1 MRIKEE
7 ITGVFILLALS
18 VLTAGCSAQG
28 DSEMAIAV
36 TPETKVLTLGVSSG
50 DSQQFS
56 ATSGGTPV
64 TSVTWSVIGATGGN
78 SANGTIDADGLYT
91 APLLGA
97 IDISEVP
104 ERVSIKATD
113 TSGAFGT
120 ATAFLTTINA
130 NKPLTQYTPGVF
142 RADTYSGG
150 QRSIATYKDGNGD
163 VHVYA
168 VWADKSS
175 GTDSVWFVKSDDGGI
190 KFDDPVVVDEGIFG
204 SQISPVLAVHGSSGN
219 VFVVWEDAEEGDR
232 DIFIKKYDGA
242 GFSAREKV
250 NQDIGGSQD
259 YDTTPSIAINS
270 LGHIY
275 VVWEHRE
282 SSLDNYPD
290 IYFAKSITGGNTF
303 SSPTTI
309 AFYGRRPAIAVDL
322 LDTSYIVWE
331 DITGFPDLSYPTHIK
346 INKISSGGTLGTE
359 KQVDTTLITPY
370 DHARYPSV
378 AVGPG
383 GDVYVVWQRA
393 LIFDPDFIG
402 EIITSYDIDLAR
414 VDEGTLDVLDAPAIF
429 PDAPGA
435 SIYGVKAYPS
445 IAADATNIYVAW
457 DDQRNGTKD
466 IYFAKSSNGAVF
478 TTNRIVNDN
487 VGDNTWHEKPSI
499 AAADGKAYIIWT
511 DYRNTRGLTTSC
523 LSDICPN
530 DVFFARE
537 E

>member
-1 MRIKEE
+1 MTNVSKE
-7 ITGVFILLALS
+7 IGRRGYLIGIMIPFGLSGLLS
-18 VLTAGCSAQG
+18 GCSVQG
-28 DSEMAIAV
+28 DSEPLVTLSPESAV
-36 TPETKVLTLGVSSG
+36 VTLGTTK
-50 DSQQFS
+50 QFAL
-56 ATSGGTPV
+56 ATGGTAA
-64 TSVTWSVIGATGGN
+64 TWSVDDVAGGD
-78 SANGTIDADGLYT
+78 SSVGTISSDGLYT
-91 APLLGA
+91 APPLSA
-97 IDISEVP
+97 IDTTEVP
-104 ERVSIKATD
+104 ENVTIKGTD
-113 TSGAFGT
+113 TSGSSGSAI
-120 ATAFLTTINA
+120 AFLTTFKA
-130 NKPLTQYTPGVF
+130 NKQLTQYAPGVF

-150 QRSIATYKDGNGD
+150 QRNIATYKDGNGD
-163 VHVYA
+163 VHVYV

-175 GTDSVWFVKSDDGGI
+175 GVDSVWFVKSDDGGI
-190 KFDDPVVVDEGIFG
+190 NFDDPVVVDEGIFG
-204 SQISPVLAVHGSSGN
+204 SQISPILAVDGSSGN
-219 VFVVWEDAEEGDR
+219 VFVVWEDEEGGDR
-232 DIFIKKYDGA
+232 DIFLKKYDGA
-242 GFSAREKV
+242 GFSDREKV
-250 NQDIGGSQD
+250 NQDIGGFQD

-270 LGHIY
+270 LGYIY

-282 SSLDNYPD
+282 SPLDNYPD
-290 IYFAKSITGGNTF
+290 IYFAKSINGGNTF

-309 AFYGRRPAIAVDL
+309 AFYGRRPAIAVDS

-378 AVGPG
+378 AVGPS

-466 IYFAKSSNGAVF
+466 IYFAKSRNGAIF

-499 AAADGKAYIIWT
+499 AVADGSAYIMWT
-511 DYRNTRGLTTSC
+511 DYRNTLGLTSSC
-523 LSDICPN
+523 LSDSCGN